1 MALGTSFWPAHKI
14 TTYNNSCV
22 QLLLMSTY
30 MYISAET
37 KYNGDSYQSVSRY
50 GGGTQRRYDQEG
62 EREREREQ
70 RGRERAKRKR
80 GRKRNRTTKSLAK
93 RDSINAYP
101 RNIGEHLYSQKI

>member
-62 EREREREQ
+62 GGEREREREQ
-70 RGRERAKRKR
+70 RGRGREREREREIERK
-80 GRKRNRTTKSLAK
+80 NTCLCIVWVEICITMNV
-93 RDSINAYP
+93 IY
-101 RNIGEHLYSQKI
+101 